1 MAELKQVFIEDI
13 TVGQSASLSKEVTE
27 KDVEMFGEVSLDTN
41 PVHFDQAYAEKT
53 MFKTRIAHGMLG
65 ASLLS
70 AVLGTQLPGMGT
82 IYLGQTLK
90 FKAPVKLGDTI
101 TATATVR
108 EMTPEKKRVV
118 LDTVVKVG
126 DTVVIDGEAQVLA
139 PSRG

>member
-1 MAELKQVFIEDI
+1 MADVKQVFIEDI
-13 TVGQSASLSKEVTE
+13 TVGQSASLSKEVTA
-27 KDVEMFGEVSLDTN
+27 KDVEQFADLSMDNN
-41 PVHFDQAYAEKT
+41 PVHLDQAYAETT
-53 MFKTRIAHGMLG
+53 MFKTRIVHGMLG

-90 FKAPVKLGDTI
+90 FKAPVKLGETI

-108 EMTPEKKRVV
+108 EMTPEKRRVI

-126 DTVVIDGEAQVLA
+126 DTVVIDGEATVLA
-139 PSRG
+139 PSRD

>member
-1 MAELKQVFIEDI
+1 MAEVKQVFVEDI

-27 KDVEMFGEVSLDTN
+27 KDVEMFAEVSMDTN
-41 PVHFDQAYAEKT
+41 PVHLDQAYAETT

-108 EMTPEKKRVV
+108 EMNAAKKRLV

-126 DTVVIDGEAQVLA
+126 DTVVIEGEASVLA

>member
-1 MAELKQVFIEDI
+1 MAEVKQIFIEDI

-27 KDVEMFGEVSLDTN
+27 KDIEMFAEVSMDTN
-41 PVHFDQAYAEKT
+41 PVHLDQAYAETT

-101 TATATVR
+101 VATATVR
-108 EMTPEKKRVV
+108 EMNAGKKRLT

-126 DTVVIDGEAQVLA
+126 DTVVIEGEASVLA